1 MKRLIDLLKVYF
13 FGLRFLDIFF
23 DVDFS

>member
-1 MKRLIDLLKVYF
+1 LIDLFKVYF
-13 FGLRFLDIFF
+13 FGLRYLDIFF